1 MSNVKNIASK
11 FQITSGSK
19 VVWCKYNGYLNIKPN
34 FKLRSLQILTVQETV
49 KKLLVGLLSTCINSV
64 GLLRLFSTEQFTQ
77 ILSSSLRS

>member
-1 MSNVKNIASK
+1 MLEILHQN
-11 FQITSGSK
+11 FTITSGSK
-19 VVWCKYNGYLNIKPN
+19 VEWCKYNGYLNIKPN

>member
-19 VVWCKYNGYLNIKPN
+19 VEWCKYNGYLNIKSN

-49 KKLLVGLLSTCINSV
+49 KKLLVGLPSINSFENC
-64 GLLRLFSTEQFTQ
+64 LLDC
-77 ILSSSLRS
+77 